1 MGLVVTLAAM
11 GYIVLIVKPDL
22 SLIPAVW
29 AAILIAAYA
38 LGSRLGREIFLGW
51 DRARNEKAR
60 LAGQSSADSTDGVD

>member
-1 MGLVVTLAAM
+1 MGLAVALAAM
-11 GYIVLIVKPDL
+11 GYIVLIVQPDL

-51 DRARNEKAR
+51 DRAGNEKAR
-60 LAGQSSADSTDGVD
+60 LARQPLEDSTGGVD